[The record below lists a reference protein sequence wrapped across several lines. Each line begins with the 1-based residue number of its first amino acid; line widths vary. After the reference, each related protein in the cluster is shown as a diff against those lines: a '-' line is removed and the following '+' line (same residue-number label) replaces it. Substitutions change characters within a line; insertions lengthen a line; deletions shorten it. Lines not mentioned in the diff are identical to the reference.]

1 VRRHL
6 IETLALAALAAV
18 AGTIVNLARSD
29 RLPARLPA
37 GYYQVESKARAILLP
52 TARGMFRSGK
62 AIFLDARS
70 ADEFE
75 AGRIQG
81 AFSIPVEEWSFLYD
95 ALAPWIEGSSV
106 VVYSS
111 ETTVSRADDLARAL
125 ASRGHA
131 GQLFVYV
138 GGVAEWQKS
147 GMPVE
152 SGPAPSLD
160 PGADQGDAW

>member
-1 VRRHL
+1 MV
-6 IETLALAALAAV
+6 LAALAAV

-29 RLPARLPA
+29 RLPTRIPA

-52 TARGMFRSGK
+52 TAREMFRGGK

-70 ADEFE
+70 TDEFE

-81 AFSIPVEEWSFLYD
+81 AFSVPVEEWSFLYD
-95 ALAPWIEGSSV
+95 DLSPWIEAAPI
-106 VVYSS
+106 VVYAS

-131 GQLFVYV
+131 GRISVYV
-138 GGVAEWQKS
+138 GGVTEWRAS

-152 SGPAPSLD
+152 SGPAPSLA
-160 PGADQGDAW
+160 PGSEEGDAW